1 MSVLTPGGK
10 VDRFEVEAMLGKGGL
25 AEVYRVRHEVLG
37 SRFALK
43 VVTVRGSA
51 VGRRLLREG
60 RIQSQ
65 LRHPNIVAVSDVI
78 EFGGHCALV
87 LEYVEGATLEQWIQR
102 SGPMAM
108 DTALELFA
116 QVLAGVTAA
125 HDNGVLHRDLKPG
138 NVMLAPSSAGVMA
151 KVTDFGIAKVL
162 LDEPG
167 AGDTMQGL
175 VMGTPGYMAPEQCQ
189 DSSTVDARADL
200 FALGAIL
207 YEMVTGTEA
216 FVRHDFASTIAATLD
231 GHFTPASELR
241 PDLPAQ
247 VEHVI
252 NCLLRVE
259 PEARFADGRAVAT
272 ALFGDGSRLAEIVA
286 GRQVSTP
293 LPIPVPTGLA
303 LMPAGIALSG
313 SGRVSGASAPKV
325 PTPVA
330 GETMVPG
337 GAVTELP
344 PEVEPSNRARWAAA
358 FAAFLLM
365 GSVGLIALLV
375 VQPGLRS
382 AEEPAPAQVATAPA
396 PVEERAGGG
405 APPAAAP
412 VEEPPAEPE
421 VVAVATRASDAP
433 PAARALPAEAK
444 VEAPAEPPEAV
455 GAVAEAEPPMAPP
468 AVSGTPEPPKV
479 EPEAAPAAVAVAP
492 SVAGTWKGNW
502 GGRPLT
508 LRLSGAGESV
518 KADLDVLVGTAYRT
532 YNLRG
537 RVAPD
542 GTLSLAGGSGA
553 DAWMVNGKISGGDLT
568 AMVMQGEK
576 GKPSSF
582 TAKRK

>member
-87 LEYVEGATLEQWIQR
+87 LEYVEGATLEQWITR
-102 SGPMAM
+102 SGPMAVE
-108 DTALELFA
+108 TALELFA

-167 AGDTMQGL
+167 QGDTMQGL

-200 FALGAIL
+200 FALGVIL
-207 YEMVTGTEA
+207 YEMLSGAEA

-231 GHFTPASELR
+231 GHFTPLAELR
-241 PDLPAQ
+241 PDVPAQ
-247 VEHVI
+247 VEHVV
-252 NCLLRVE
+252 NCLLRVD
-259 PEARFADGRAVAT
+259 PAARFADGRAVAV
-272 ALFGDGSRLAEIVA
+272 ALYGDGSRLSEIVA

-293 LPIPVPTGLA
+293 LPIPVPTGLTM
-303 LMPAGIALSG
+303 MPAGIALSG
-313 SGRVSGASAPKV
+313 NGRLSGGSAPKV

-344 PEVEPSNRARWAAA
+344 EEVEPSNRARWAAA

-375 VQPGLRS
+375 VQPGLTRRS
-382 AEEPAPAQVATAPA
+382 EVPSEEVAAAPA
-396 PVEERAGGG
+396 PVEPVG

-412 VEEPPAEPE
+412 AEPEPQAPVVAQAQAPSEAPRASTAPSARPPPIEATVEPAAPPAEAPIVAVAPELPVATGTVDAEPPA
-421 VVAVATRASDAP
+421 V
-433 PAARALPAEAK
+433 
-444 VEAPAEPPEAV
+444 
-455 GAVAEAEPPMAPP
+455 
-468 AVSGTPEPPKV
+468 
-479 EPEAAPAAVAVAP
+479 EAAPAVAAAVAP
-492 SVAGTWKGNW
+492 DVAGTWKGNW
-502 GGRPLT
+502 GGRPLSI
-508 LRLSGAGESV
+508 RMSGGGESV
-518 KADLDVLVGTAYRT
+518 KAELDVLVGTAYRT

-537 RVAPD
+537 RIKPD
-542 GTLSLAGGSGA
+542 GTLSLAGGAGA
-553 DAWMVNGKISGGDLT
+553 EAWMVNGTISGGQLT
-568 AMVMQGEK
+568 AMVMQGDK
-576 GKPSSF
+576 GKPTSF